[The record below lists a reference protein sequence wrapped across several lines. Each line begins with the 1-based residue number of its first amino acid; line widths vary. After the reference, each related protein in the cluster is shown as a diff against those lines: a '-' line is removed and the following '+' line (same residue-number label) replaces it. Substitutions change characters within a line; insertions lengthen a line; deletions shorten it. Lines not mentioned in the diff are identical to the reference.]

1 MQYAQSQRQK
11 LMTALDAAP
20 MLRAHELKRDGI
32 SPGTIARAVDEGV
45 IVRIGRGL
53 YQHADAAIDADQTL
67 AEASKRIPKGV
78 ITLVSALAFHELTDQ
93 MPRSVWI
100 AIGTGDWSPVASY
113 PPVRIVRLSE
123 KFLRQGIEY
132 HQIAGVNV
140 PIYSIEKTLADA
152 FRNPKL
158 VDRSV
163 AVEAL
168 RAALNRK
175 KVPPAFIAE
184 AAKAGGAWTIMRP
197 YLEALTL
204 DG

>member
-1 MQYAQSQRQK
+1 MQQTQRQK
-11 LMTALDAAP
+11 LMSALDAAP
-20 MLRAHELKRDGI
+20 MLRAHELQSDGI
-32 SPGTIARAVDEGV
+32 SPGTIARAVDDGV

-53 YQHADAAIDADQTL
+53 YQHADVAIDVDQTL
-67 AEASKRIPKGV
+67 AEVSKRIPKGV
-78 ITLVSALAFHELTDQ
+78 ITLVSAIAFHELTDQ

-113 PPVRIVRLSE
+113 PPVRIVRFSE
-123 KFLRQGIEY
+123 KYLRQGIEY
-132 HQIAGVNV
+132 HQIAGVGV

-152 FRNPKL
+152 FRNSKL

-163 AVEAL
+163 AIEAL

-175 KVPPAFIAE
+175 KVSPASIAD
-184 AAKAGGAWTIMRP
+184 AAKAGGAWTVMRP
-197 YLEALTL
+197 YLEALIS

>member
-1 MQYAQSQRQK
+1 
-11 LMTALDAAP
+11 
-20 MLRAHELKRDGI
+20 
-32 SPGTIARAVDEGV
+32 
-45 IVRIGRGL
+45 
-53 YQHADAAIDADQTL
+53 
-67 AEASKRIPKGV
+67 
-78 ITLVSALAFHELTDQ
+78 

-113 PPVRIVRLSE
+113 LPVKIVRFSE

-140 PIYSIEKTLADA
+140 PIYSIEKTIADA

-163 AVEAL
+163 AIEAL

-175 KVPPAFIAE
+175 KVSPASIAE
-184 AAKAGGAWTIMRP
+184 AAKAGGTWKIMRP
-197 YLEALTL
+197 YLEALTS